1 MIFARSEVRV
11 SVYNNRSILR
21 QQVKPNEGHND
32 LDATPDSFVE
42 EMVPTGFQADVEGG
56 LPLIKI

>member
-11 SVYNNRSILR
+11 SIYNNHNILR

-32 LDATPDSFVE
+32 LDAASDSFVE
-42 EMVPTGFQADVEGG
+42 ELVPTGFHADVEGDQ
-56 LPLIKI
+56 I